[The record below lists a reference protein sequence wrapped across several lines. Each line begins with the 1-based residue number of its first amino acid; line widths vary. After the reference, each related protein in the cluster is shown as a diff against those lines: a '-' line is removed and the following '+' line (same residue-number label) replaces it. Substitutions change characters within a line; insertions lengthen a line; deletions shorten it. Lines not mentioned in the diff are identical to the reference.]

1 MVNKDGQVDQ
11 KKSFWFEKK
20 VTVVRKYFFF
30 VSGKQGEY

>member
-20 VTVVRKYFFF
+20 VTVVRKYFF